1 MKRLPSLKQL
11 EYLVALDDTRH
22 FARAADRCHITPSTL
37 SAGIRDLE
45 TVLGS
50 AIAER
55 SKRQVLMTPLGEDIA
70 ARARLLLRDADD
82 IMALAASD
90 RAPLSGDLR
99 LGAIPTI
106 SPFLLPRVLPGLYRQ
121 YPQLRLFLKEEKTDE
136 LLSLLREGEI
146 DLALIARPYAIDRL
160 EFRALFDDPFYFAC
174 RRDHPLADEPSVS
187 VKRFASEPLMLLEE
201 GHCLR
206 GHALDA
212 GRSARGSQM
221 RAQYEASSLHTL
233 VQMVAGGIGVT
244 LLPKLAVDAG
254 IGGGANIVPLPLTP
268 AAKRQVGFVWRRASL
283 RGAEFELFADA
294 IAEQVIGKKLA

>member
-1 MKRLPSLKQL
+1 MKLLPSLKQL

-22 FARAADRCHITPSTL
+22 FARAAARCHITPSTL

-50 AIAER
+50 AVAER
-55 SKRQVLMTPLGEDIA
+55 SKRQVLMTALGEDIA

-90 RAPLSGDLR
+90 CAPLSGDLR

-106 SPFLLPRVLPGLYRQ
+106 SPFLLPRVLPGLYRLF
-121 YPQLRLFLKEEKTDE
+121 PKLRLFLREEKTDE
-136 LLSLLREGEI
+136 LLGLLRQGEI
-146 DLALIARPYAIDRL
+146 DLALIALPYAIEGL
-160 EFRALFDDPFYFAC
+160 EFHALFDDPFYFAC
-174 RRDHPLADEPSVS
+174 RRDHPLADEPGVS
-187 VKRFASEPLMLLEE
+187 IKRFAGEALMLLEE

-212 GRSARGSQM
+212 SRGTRGGQT

-254 IGGGANIVPLPLTP
+254 LADSAQIARLPLVP
-268 AAKRQVGFVWRRASL
+268 AATRQVGLVWRKASL
-283 RGAEFELFADA
+283 RVAEFELLADA
-294 IAEQVIGKKLA
+294 IGAEIEQEK